1 MMDLEQL
8 RIFYDLVFT
17 ESFRKLSASNKL
29 SVAKISRELS
39 ALETELGY
47 RLIERKPGYSNMSLT
62 RQGKVLFEALPQVFG
77 IFDNLKQVMNTDPEL
92 NSGNITIHTTNS
104 LIENWIVFMIPK
116 LQETYPNIQLNLIA
130 NNNLLT
136 RDLKENVI
144 SISPASDEK
153 NKNFFQVPLLNFHVG
168 LWASKKYLDQYGR
181 PTSLSDL
188 QKHKV
193 MLFTKELDQMTYPNL
208 NWYLKDS
215 NVMIPNQMCINSTLG
230 LLKAAHHGLG
240 IISLS
245 EENIR
250 VAGYQL
256 ERVLPEINGPTVPMC
271 LTYPTYWKDNSII
284 ENLATFFKTQFCE
297 LNKTPPIFEI
307 L

>member
-1 MMDLEQL
+1 MELEQL

-17 ESFRKLSASNKL
+17 ESFRKLSISNKL

-39 ALETELGY
+39 ALEKELGY
-47 RLIERKPGYSNMSLT
+47 RLIERKPGHSNMSLT
-62 RQGKVLFEALPQVFG
+62 RQGKILFEALPQVFG
-77 IFDNLKQVMNTDPEL
+77 IFDNLKQVMSTDPEL
-92 NSGNITIHTTNS
+92 NKGNITIHTTNS
-104 LIENWIVFMIPK
+104 MIENWIVFMVPK

-136 RDLKENVI
+136 RDLKEKII
-144 SISPASDEK
+144 SISPESDEK
-153 NKNFFQVPLLNFHVG
+153 NKTFCQVPLLSFHVG
-168 LWASKKYLDQYGR
+168 LWASKEYLDHHGR
-181 PTSLSDL
+181 PKTLSDL
-188 QKHKV
+188 QKHKL

-215 NVMIPNQMCINSTLG
+215 NITIPNQMCINSTLG

-245 EENIR
+245 EENVR
-250 VAGYQL
+250 AAGYRL
-256 ERVLPEINGPTVPMC
+256 ERVLPEIKGPTVPMC
-271 LTYPTYWKDNSII
+271 LTYPTYWEDNSII
-284 ENLATFFKTQFCE
+284 KNLAIFFKTQFCE
-297 LNKTPPIFEI
+297 LNKAFPISGT